1 MLRPEHF
8 RNLQEEYTISK
19 AQYLEHQILLDE
31 IEGREANDITQIRK
45 QNKADVGL
53 ELSNSEIANNMRLIK
68 DHVAKAHKLG
78 YGSPF
83 DVILQLDDYR
93 FRIIAVL
100 EMFYKLEIRAV
111 HRMNDGTFL
120 LLSTHG
126 EMKICDIKNYP
137 MKRAINVMVDE
148 ETGSYV
154 VNRKRYEKS
163 IKSACYYRRETNR
176 ASVGFIFHEHKPNL
190 EELNYILNCLE
201 KRSKAEYVSF
211 SGGIPFD
218 EEEITLEELID
229 EEHPNYHP
237 EYPFVPEFKEPVTST
252 PLDADNEIPF

>member
-8 RNLQEEYTISK
+8 RKMKEEYTISK

-31 IEGREANDITQIRK
+31 IEGRESNDITQIRK
-45 QNKADVGL
+45 QNKFDVGL

-68 DHVAKAHKLG
+68 DHVEKAHKLG

-111 HRMNDGTFL
+111 HLMDDGTFL

-137 MKRAINVMVDE
+137 MKPIYWWQA
-148 ETGSYV
+148 
-154 VNRKRYEKS
+154 
-163 IKSACYYRRETNR
+163 
-176 ASVGFIFHEHKPNL
+176 KPEVENL
-190 EELNYILNCLE
+190 
-201 KRSKAEYVSF
+201 SS
-211 SGGIPFD
+211 
-218 EEEITLEELID
+218 
-229 EEHPNYHP
+229 
-237 EYPFVPEFKEPVTST
+237 
-252 PLDADNEIPF
+252 